1 MALSYLRWYG
11 RRIGAALLLVTGLAG
26 IAGAQAIG
34 DPIAPTDLVI
44 AGPPLP
50 WLELSVTPTAANA
63 AHNLGGVT
71 FFAATGPGGSILAR
85 VALSSRPSGPPG
97 GWPDFEFAGIPPG
110 TYYIVLIY
118 GIVGAPSV
126 PAAAWRPLTFGTSC
140 AGPPGMSIL
149 TPTVN
154 GTTVTLTLSA
164 ASGAP
169 NSCPPDYQQVEVGSA
184 PGLTDILT
192 FASPSA
198 VFNRQDAPPGDYYLR
213 SYAVNRFGRGPT
225 SLEMPIRV
233 PGGTCAPPP
242 VPVNVT
248 ATRSGGVVTVSWT
261 TPAPTGP
268 AITFHEIQVYR
279 GSPNGGSTP
288 LGPPIRLSAA
298 TSVSGSVGPGEYSLF
313 VRAASPC
320 GKSAYSAA
328 ATITVP

>member
-1 MALSYLRWYG
+1 M
-11 RRIGAALLLVTGLAG
+11 
-26 IAGAQAIG
+26 
-34 DPIAPTDLVI
+34 
-44 AGPPLP
+44 
-50 WLELSVTPTAANA
+50 
-63 AHNLGGVT
+63 
-71 FFAATGPGGSILAR
+71 
-85 VALSSRPSGPPG
+85 ALSSRPSGPTG

-192 FASPSA
+192 FASPAA

-261 TPAPTGP
+261 TSAPTGP
-268 AITFHEIQVYR
+268 ANHVPR
-279 GSPNGGSTP
+279 DPGLPGGSTP